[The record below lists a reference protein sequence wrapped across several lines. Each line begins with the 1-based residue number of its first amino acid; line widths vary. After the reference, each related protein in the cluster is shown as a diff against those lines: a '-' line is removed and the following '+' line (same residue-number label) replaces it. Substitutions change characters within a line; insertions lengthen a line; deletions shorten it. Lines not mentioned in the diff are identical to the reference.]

1 MFDIIT
7 DTGER
12 PLRERSLGSKL
23 VAMVAHATVVLVLV
37 VIPLLGVTNQLPPVE
52 PTMMAFVAAVPA
64 APPPPPPPPPP
75 RLPATAA
82 RPVAEPLPTTGRLAA
97 PIEAP
102 REVQPEPASTRDE
115 STAGVLGGVEG
126 GVPGGVVGGIVGGIV
141 SNVPPPPPPPPPSPA
156 MVARGP
162 VRIGGQIT
170 TPALVRRVEPTYPEV
185 AALAHVT
192 GVVILEATVGADG
205 CVESVKVLRS
215 RHPLL
220 DKAAHEAVMQ
230 WQYSPLVLNGI
241 PTPFV
246 LTVTFTF
253 SVPK

>member
-37 VIPLLGVTNQLPPVE
+37 VIPLLGVTNQLPPVL

-75 RLPATAA
+75 LPASAVA
-82 RPVAEPLPTTGRLAA
+82 RTAEPVPTTGQFAA
-97 PIEAP
+97 PLEAP
-102 REVQPEPASTRDE
+102 REVQPEPASVRDE
-115 STAGVLGGVEG
+115 STTGVLGGVEG
-126 GVPGGVVGGIVGGIV
+126 GVPGGVVGGIVGGVV
-141 SNVPPPPPPPPPSPA
+141 SNVTPPPPPAPPPAP
-156 MVARGP
+156 VARGP
-162 VRIGGQIT
+162 VRIGGQLT
-170 TPALVRRVEPTYPEV
+170 APALLRRVEPTYPEV
-185 AALAHVT
+185 AALAQLT
-192 GVVILEATVGADG
+192 GMVILEATVNTDG

-220 DKAAHEAVMQ
+220 DKASQEALMQ

-241 PTPFV
+241 RTPFV

-253 SVPK
+253 SVQK